1 MVEIVVLL
9 SIYNGERFLKD
20 QLDSILKQENVNV
33 KILARIDGT
42 HDNSLAIL
50 KHYQDLYPNKI
61 DIIEGENLGFGLSFT
76 KLLEEAHHRYPECLY
91 FAFSDQDDVWLPDK
105 LITGI
110 SAVSSQSSNLPVA
123 YCSATRNVDRHLNPL
138 GRDTVLDP
146 AKITKPR
153 ALVKNFATG
162 CTMVF
167 NRKAVKLYIT
177 NEPSEIIV
185 HDFLMYQICVFFGKL
200 IYDTT
205 PHILY
210 RQHGSNQIGRPG
222 AIQRMKRRLKGN
234 FNKHI
239 LENQNRNFYLA
250 FRHLLRDEDKKL
262 FKKFINYRSSMTSR
276 LKLLFDTQISPLTL
290 EQNFFYRLK
299 VIWGG
304 ITDCISLTYLFN
316 YER

>member
-1 MVEIVVLL
+1 MNITVLL
-9 SIYNGERFLKD
+9 SIYNGERFLKE
-20 QLDSILKQENVNV
+20 QLDSILTQENVDV

-42 HDNSLAIL
+42 HDNSMAIL
-50 KHYQDLYPNKI
+50 HRYQNLYPDKI
-61 DIIEGENLGFGLSFT
+61 EIMEGRNLGFGLSFT
-76 KLLEEAHHRYPECLY
+76 KLLEEAYNRYPQCQY
-91 FAFSDQDDVWLPDK
+91 FAFADQDDVWLPDK

-110 SAVSSQSSNLPVA
+110 NDVANQSSDIPVA
-123 YCSATRNVDRHLNPL
+123 YCSATRNVDKDLNPL

-153 ALVKNFATG
+153 ALVQNFATG

-167 NRKAVKLYIT
+167 NRKAVEIYIA

-185 HDFLMYQICVFFGKL
+185 HDFLMYQICVFLGKV

-222 AIQRMKRRLKGN
+222 ATQRMKRRLKGN

-250 FRHLLRDEDKKL
+250 FSHVLCDNDKKL
-262 FKKFINYRSSMTSR
+262 FTKFINYRSSMISR
-276 LKLLFDTQISPLTL
+276 LKLLFDTKISRLTL

-299 VIWGG
+299 VILGG
-304 ITDCISLTYLFN
+304 GYNRLYIFDLSF
-316 YER
+316 